1 MFDLKAALT
10 DADGKHYDFSD
21 LDDLLARIRREN
33 LGEISPEVG
42 TRELLMVALQ
52 RNWIREDEDGQFHIQ
67 LPKAA

>member
-1 MFDLKAALT
+1 MFDLKDAL
-10 DADGKHYDFSD
+10 ASVDGTQYDFNA

-42 TRELLMVALQ
+42 TRELLRVALL
-52 RNWIREDEDGQFHIQ
+52 RNWIREDDNGQFHIE